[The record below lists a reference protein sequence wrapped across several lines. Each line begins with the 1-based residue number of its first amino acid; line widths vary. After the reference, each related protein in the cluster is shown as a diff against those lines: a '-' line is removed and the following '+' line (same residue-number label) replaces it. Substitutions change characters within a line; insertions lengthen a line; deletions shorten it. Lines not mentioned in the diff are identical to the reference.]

1 MENAKLNINK
11 TKYRYFMDNVK
22 PEGTAIIYTIPVPR
36 GEEKPTDEFFDR
48 DYPDVKISYKKFI
61 KMIDKTAAALLAYG
75 VKKGDIVTVCHTNTP
90 EIFYMDYALNKIG
103 AIPNYI
109 YPNITADEMKY
120 FIEEL
125 DSKFVFVLDE
135 PDIKKNMKKALEGTD
150 IKVIS
155 SSVIEAFPPLF
166 KMVAAKK
173 KPTQSVEIPN
183 EIKWADFIK
192 NGEKIKD
199 VTENPYTPNDTCS
212 FVHSSGTSSVPKAI
226 EISNEND
233 NAVVRNYSCD
243 NVEYIFNG
251 KALQV
256 IPQFVEYGK
265 STNHIYFCGNFC
277 TIMIPEMEPKNY
289 YDLVKKYKPQYTYTT
304 PAHIREMIKRPVD
317 MSSFV
322 YGAIGGDGFDDL
334 EEIFNNYVKD
344 NKGKTAI
351 LQGYGASEASAVVA
365 HNTPNAYKF
374 GSLGRVASNIG
385 RIIINPDTF
394 EVLNNPNEIGELC
407 IYGDTVTKGYAGNS
421 KEENE
426 KVFVQH
432 PDGKTY
438 VHMGDLVSIDED
450 GFLFYHG
457 RIKNIIKRKSFAFSP
472 QEIIDAIMQHEKV
485 KSCMVIPRY
494 SKEEGETPSAHIV
507 LNDYSDCEK
516 TLDEI
521 KVLVNENVQEF
532 HRPTHYKIRT
542 AIPLTKNNKNNITAL
557 KIEDTATMFGGVI
570 SADIEAHNTSEY
582 EFLLKV
588 KIQSDKSDAETIEA
602 LEKHINKIA
611 NIIKFN
617 VGKIKYEIEK
627 V

>member
-1 MENAKLNINK
+1 MDNAKLNINK
-11 TKYRYFMDNVK
+11 TKYRYFMDNVNPK
-22 PEGTAIIYTIPVPR
+22 GTAIIYTIPVPK

-61 KMIDKTAAALLAYG
+61 KMIDKTAAALCAYG
-75 VKKGDIVTVCHTNTP
+75 VNKGDIVTVCHTNTP

-135 PDIKKNMKKALEGTD
+135 LDIKKNMKKALEGTD

-173 KPTQSVEIPN
+173 KPVESVEIPN
-183 EIKWADFIK
+183 EIKWEDFIK
-192 NGEKIKD
+192 NGEKIK
-199 VTENPYTPNDTCS
+199 VVKENPYTPNDTCS

-226 EISNEND
+226 VISNEND

-243 NVEYIFNG
+243 NVEYVFNG

-265 STNHIYFCGNFC
+265 ATNHIYFCGNFC

-304 PAHIREMIKRPVD
+304 PSHIREMIKRPVD

-344 NKGKTAI
+344 NNGKTAI

-365 HNTPNAYKF
+365 YNTPNAYKF
-374 GSLGRVASNIG
+374 GSLGRVVPNVG

-394 EVLNNPNEIGELC
+394 EVLNTPNEIGELC

-421 KEENE
+421 KEETE
-426 KVFVQH
+426 KVFVKH

-438 VHMGDLVSIDED
+438 VHMGDLISIDED

-472 QEIIDAIMQHEKV
+472 QEIIDAIMKHENV

-521 KVLVNENVQEF
+521 KALVAENVQEF

-542 AIPLTKNNKNNITAL
+542 SIPLTKNNKNNITAL
-557 KIEDTATMFGGVI
+557 KIEDTATMFDGVI

-588 KIQSDKSDAETIEA
+588 KINSDKSDDEIIEA

-617 VGKIKYEIEK
+617 VGKLKYEVER

>member
-22 PEGTAIIYTIPVPR
+22 PEGTAIIYTIPVPK

-155 SSVIEAFPPLF
+155 SSVIEAFPSLF
-166 KMVAAKK
+166 KMIAAKK

-199 VTENPYTPNDTCS
+199 VKENPYTPNDACS

-243 NVEYIFNG
+243 NVEYVFNG

-265 STNHIYFCGNFC
+265 ATNHIYFCGNFC

-304 PAHIREMIKRPVD
+304 PSHIREMIKRPVD

-344 NKGKTAI
+344 NNGKTAI

-365 HNTPNAYKF
+365 YNTPNAYKF
-374 GSLGRVASNIG
+374 GSLGRVVSNVG

-394 EVLNNPNEIGELC
+394 EVLNSPNEIGELC

-472 QEIIDAIMQHEKV
+472 QEIIDAIMKHENV

-507 LNDYSDCEK
+507 LSDYSDCEK

-521 KVLVNENVQEF
+521 KALVNENVQEF
-532 HRPTHYKIRT
+532 HRPTHYKIRE

-557 KIEDTATMFGGVI
+557 KIEDTATMFDGVI

-582 EFLLKV
+582 EFLLKI
-588 KIQSDKSDAETIEA
+588 KINSDKSDNEIIEA

>member
-1 MENAKLNINK
+1 MDNAKLNINK

-22 PEGTAIIYTIPVPR
+22 PEGTAIIYTIPVPK

-61 KMIDKTAAALLAYG
+61 KMIDKTAAALCAYG
-75 VKKGDIVTVCHTNTP
+75 VNKGDIVTVCHTNTP

-135 PDIKKNMKKALEGTD
+135 LDIKKNMKKALEGTD

-173 KPTQSVEIPN
+173 KPVESVEIPN
-183 EIKWADFIK
+183 EIKWEDFIK
-192 NGEKIKD
+192 NGEKIK
-199 VTENPYTPNDTCS
+199 VVKENPYTPNDTCS

-226 EISNEND
+226 VISNEND

-243 NVEYIFNG
+243 NVEYVFNG

-265 STNHIYFCGNFC
+265 ATNHIYFCGNFC

-304 PAHIREMIKRPVD
+304 PSHIREMIKRPVD

-344 NKGKTAI
+344 NNGKTAI

-365 HNTPNAYKF
+365 YNTPNAYKF
-374 GSLGRVASNIG
+374 GSLGRVVPNVG

-394 EVLNNPNEIGELC
+394 EVLNTPNEIGELC

-421 KEENE
+421 KEETE
-426 KVFVQH
+426 KVFVKH

-438 VHMGDLVSIDED
+438 VHMGDLISIDED

-472 QEIIDAIMQHEKV
+472 QEIIDAIMKHENV

-521 KVLVNENVQEF
+521 KALVAENVQEF

-542 AIPLTKNNKNNITAL
+542 SIPLTKNNKNNITAL
-557 KIEDTATMFGGVI
+557 KIEDTATMFDGVI

-588 KIQSDKSDAETIEA
+588 KINSDKSDDEIIEA

-617 VGKIKYEIEK
+617 VGKIKYEVER

>member
-1 MENAKLNINK
+1 ME
-11 TKYRYFMDNVK
+11 V
-22 PEGTAIIYTIPVPR
+22 
-36 GEEKPTDEFFDR
+36 
-48 DYPDVKISYKKFI
+48 
-61 KMIDKTAAALLAYG
+61 
-75 VKKGDIVTVCHTNTP
+75 
-90 EIFYMDYALNKIG
+90 
-103 AIPNYI
+103 
-109 YPNITADEMKY
+109 
-120 FIEEL
+120 
-125 DSKFVFVLDE
+125 
-135 PDIKKNMKKALEGTD
+135 
-150 IKVIS
+150 
-155 SSVIEAFPPLF
+155 
-166 KMVAAKK
+166 
-173 KPTQSVEIPN
+173 
-183 EIKWADFIK
+183 
-192 NGEKIKD
+192 D
-199 VTENPYTPNDTCS
+199 VTIDILRMI
-212 FVHSSGTSSVPKAI
+212 AI
-226 EISNEND
+226 FI
-233 NAVVRNYSCD
+233 
-243 NVEYIFNG
+243 I
-251 KALQV
+251 
-256 IPQFVEYGK
+256 
-265 STNHIYFCGNFC
+265 

-344 NKGKTAI
+344 NNGKTAI

-365 HNTPNAYKF
+365 YNTPNAYKF

>member
-22 PEGTAIIYTIPVPR
+22 PEGTAMIYTIPVPR

-61 KMIDKTAAALLAYG
+61 IMIDKTAAALLAYG

-109 YPNITADEMKY
+109 YPNITADEMKC

-173 KPTQSVEIPN
+173 KPMESVEIPN
-183 EIKWADFIK
+183 EIKWAEFIK

-199 VTENPYTPNDTCS
+199 VTENSYIPNDTCS
-212 FVHSSGTSSVPKAI
+212 FVHSSGTSGTPKAI
-226 EISNEND
+226 EESNENI
-233 NAVVRNYSCD
+233 NSVVLNFEIDEIDYKQG
-243 NVEYIFNG
+243 G
-251 KALQV
+251 KCVQT
-256 IPQFVEYGK
+256 IPEFVEYGK
-265 STNHIYFCGNFC
+265 TTNHILFCNNVSN
-277 TIMIPEMEPKNY
+277 ILIPEMEPKNF
-289 YDLVKKYKPQYTYTT
+289 YDLLSNYQPEYCFAT
-304 PAHIREMIKRPVD
+304 PSHARELIKRKTN
-317 MSSFV
+317 MSNAEIYMF
-322 YGAIGGDGFDDL
+322 GGDGFDDIEL
-334 EEIFNNYVKD
+334 TINAYIKD
-344 NKGKTAI
+344 NGGNTFAF
-351 LQGYGASEASAVVA
+351 QGYGATEYSALTICNRPKA
-365 HNTPNAYKF
+365 HKIGSVGKAQGKTEYILIEPETFDTITTPNT
-374 GSLGRVASNIG
+374 V
-385 RIIINPDTF
+385 
-394 EVLNNPNEIGELC
+394 GELC
-407 IYGDTVTKGYAGNS
+407 VTGPGMTKGYAGNS
-421 KEENE
+421 KDETE
-426 KVFVQH
+426 KVFVKH

-438 VHMGDLVSIDED
+438 VHMGDYISVDED
-450 GFLFYHG
+450 GFFYYHG

-472 QEIIDAIMQHEKV
+472 QEIIDAIMKHENV
-485 KSCMVIPRY
+485 KSCMVVPRY

-507 LNDYSDCEK
+507 LNDYSDCKK

-521 KVLVNENVQEF
+521 KALVAENVQEF

-582 EFLLKV
+582 EFLLKM
-588 KIQSDKSDAETIEA
+588 KIKTDKSDDEIIEA
-602 LEKHINKIA
+602 LEKHIKRIA

-617 VGKIKYEIEK
+617 VGKIKYEIER

>member
-135 PDIKKNMKKALEGTD
+135 PDIKKNMKKALEGTNT
-150 IKVIS
+150 KVIS

-166 KMVAAKK
+166 KMIAAKK

-199 VTENPYTPNDTCS
+199 VKENPYTPNDTCS

-344 NKGKTAI
+344 NNGKTAI

-557 KIEDTATMFGGVI
+557 KIEDTATMFDGVI

-588 KIQSDKSDAETIEA
+588 KIQSDKSDAEIIEA

-617 VGKIKYEIEK
+617 VGKIKYEVER